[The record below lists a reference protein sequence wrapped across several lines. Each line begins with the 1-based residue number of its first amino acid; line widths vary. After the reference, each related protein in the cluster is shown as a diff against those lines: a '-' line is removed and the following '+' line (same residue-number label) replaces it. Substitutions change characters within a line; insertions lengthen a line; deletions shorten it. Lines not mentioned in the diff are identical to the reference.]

1 MGRSDVLVALFAH
14 VWSAGGV
21 ELGFNLRSGPSSL
34 PEELARR
41 LGDRVV
47 TDARVTEI
55 VREAGFVR
63 VRYGDA
69 EVYARCAIVT
79 TPARVA
85 REIVVD
91 LPPETA
97 AALDAI
103 VYGPF
108 VVAGILTDGT
118 TPLDDVY
125 SVLTV
130 DSSFNMLFNH
140 SDAGALMVYGG
151 AGRARRL
158 LALSDDEIAS
168 TVTADLHELYPE
180 VRVREVIVQRW
191 ENAIPFAAPGRAYAQ
206 AALERGVD
214 GTVFFAGDYV
224 GEWTHMESAALTA
237 AEAAAAVRARID
249 AHVIA

>member
-1 MGRSDVLVALFAH
+1 
-14 VWSAGGV
+14 
-21 ELGFNLRSGPSSL
+21 
-34 PEELARR
+34 
-41 LGDRVV
+41 
-47 TDARVTEI
+47 
-55 VREAGFVR
+55 
-63 VRYGDA
+63 
-69 EVYARCAIVT
+69 
-79 TPARVA
+79 
-85 REIVVD
+85 
-91 LPPETA
+91 
-97 AALDAI
+97 

-140 SDAGALMVYGG
+140 SDAGGALMVYGG

-214 GTVFFAGDYV
+214 GLLLLWNLPRGVIAASPELRVVRFAGTGVEMYV
-224 GEWTHMESAALTA
+224 DLDEARAAGVAVCNVPSYA
-237 AEAAAAVRARID
+237 ANAVAEHALALILAVARRVVGGD
-249 AHVIA
+249 RE